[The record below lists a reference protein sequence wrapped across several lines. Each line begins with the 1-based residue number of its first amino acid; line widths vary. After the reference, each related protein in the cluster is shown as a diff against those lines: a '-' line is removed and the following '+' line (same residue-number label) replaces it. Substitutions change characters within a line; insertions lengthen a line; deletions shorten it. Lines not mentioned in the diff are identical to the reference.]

1 MAGGED
7 KTDNRIDASYILE
20 VYYIDSNDNT
30 ITKVG
35 HDSKFCFAQWRHFG
49 YISKM

>member
-7 KTDNRIDASYILE
+7 KTDNHIDAFYILE
-20 VYYIDSNDNT
+20 VYSNDNT